1 MLPWVVFE
9 LSAYN
14 PVLTPGKICCE
25 HQELQCLCPNLGSVL
40 TGSCISITGMRRA
53 DHVRFLLA
61 VNFTNNNKKIFLIMA
76 STSESAD
83 ITVLSWNINGLKGKL
98 KKHKTKLLKIF
109 DQYDVVLLQETK
121 IGPMDGGEKSDKDWI
136 IITEA
141 LPENYVLVKL
151 EDPTCRERTDN
162 KDGEEEEEKKE
173 EEKKMYMT
181 YFSSNRKG
189 VAILIN
195 KPHTILNASC
205 EGGEYAW
212 VHVEID
218 SQKYTFVSVYYDA
231 DGPNLIG
238 HLMLKIFYNFLTDG
252 PDAFTCTP
260 VIGGDFN
267 TTLDPELDANKE
279 ISRHA
284 PLRKTLNDFMSIL
297 KLSDVWRKKHDEAR
311 IYTYIQNKE
320 PKKPTKSRLDYIFML
335 ENDVKYVKSCVIC
348 TDIAL
353 SDHSPVSLTLK
364 VY

>member
-1 MLPWVVFE
+1 
-9 LSAYN
+9 
-14 PVLTPGKICCE
+14 
-25 HQELQCLCPNLGSVL
+25 
-40 TGSCISITGMRRA
+40 
-53 DHVRFLLA
+53 
-61 VNFTNNNKKIFLIMA
+61 
-76 STSESAD
+76 
-83 ITVLSWNINGLKGKL
+83 
-98 KKHKTKLLKIF
+98 
-109 DQYDVVLLQETK
+109 
-121 IGPMDGGEKSDKDWI
+121 MDGGEKSDKDWI

-212 VHVEID
+212 VHVEMD

-238 HLMLKIFYNFLTDG
+238 HLMLKIFYSFLADG

-320 PKKPTKSRLDYIFML
+320 PKKPTKFVQSYTISLKMAC
-335 ENDVKYVKSCVIC
+335 VKISETLRDILNVYDLQEALGEPDITDSVIVVNES
-348 TDIAL
+348 T
-353 SDHSPVSLTLK
+353 SPSSTAVVIEDDLQF
-364 VY
+364 